1 MTRKLFIF
9 FAKEYDLS
17 LEGARAGC
25 APPPL
30 SESAT
35 AIPQIART
43 CEA

>member
-25 APPPL
+25 APL

-43 CEA
+43 CEE